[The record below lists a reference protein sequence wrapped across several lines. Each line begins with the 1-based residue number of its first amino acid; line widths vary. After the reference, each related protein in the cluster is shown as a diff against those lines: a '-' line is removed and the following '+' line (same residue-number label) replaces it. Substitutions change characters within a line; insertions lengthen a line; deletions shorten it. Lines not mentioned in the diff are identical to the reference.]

1 MAQLLEFLRFLQEIC
16 GFESHHFLCKL
27 YRNDKRQSME
37 VKEAGNGPLKIAAA
51 TVNIVQ

>member
-37 VKEAGNGPLKIAAA
+37 VVAGSGTLKIAAA
-51 TVNIVQ
+51 AVNIVQ